1 MFLASVLAR
10 QSYIQF
16 IVTVLSKS
24 TVKYKI
30 VLLEIFCFDLELL
43 EHPDQDRSDLIQCLF
58 VVGGVLAVNGVG
70 AVTSIMLLIYS

>member
-58 VVGGVLAVNGVG
+58 VVVGGVLAVNGVV
-70 AVTSIMLLIYS
+70 AVTSLMLLI